1 MNLNCNIAAAQPVA
15 DTSRMEGRFA
25 DAVVV
30 AAGSSRRMNGR
41 DKLDELIGGRPLLQW
56 SVSAMAAADS
66 VARVIVVARP
76 DRVTEL
82 ARLPWLAGM
91 TVVAGGERRSDSVR
105 AGVAAATAD
114 VVLVHDGARPL
125 ASSALADAV
134 AGAAA
139 EHGAAVPVVPLVDSL
154 KRDDGA
160 TLGASLE
167 RNGLVRTQT
176 PQGARRSLLL
186 DAYAAAGDE
195 AFSDEAALLE
205 SRGVAV
211 ATVPGEAANI
221 KVTLPEDLELVRAIA
236 RGRGETTLA
245 IGQDSHGFGPEDG
258 LWLGG
263 ILVEGA
269 PRLYGHSD
277 GDVILHA
284 IATAI
289 LSGSG
294 NGDLGRLFPPSDS
307 LTSGIA
313 SSELLREAVAQA
325 AQSGWW
331 VESAQV
337 SLVGARPKLGG
348 QRLDA
353 MRQKVAELL
362 ALSPES
368 VAISAST
375 GNLNGAEGAGRVMS
389 ATALIGLHRR

>member
-1 MNLNCNIAAAQPVA
+1 M
-15 DTSRMEGRFA
+15 
-25 DAVVV
+25 
-30 AAGSSRRMNGR
+30 AGG
-41 DKLDELIGGRPLLQW
+41 DKLDELISGRPLLQW
-56 SVSAMAAADS
+56 SVDAMSGASS
-66 VARVIVVARP
+66 VVRVIVVARP
-76 DRVTEL
+76 DRVAEI
-82 ARLPWLAGM
+82 ARLPWLSGA

-134 AGAAA
+134 AAAAA

-154 KRDDGA
+154 KREAGT
-160 TLGASLE
+160 TLGASVE
-167 RNGLVRTQT
+167 RDGLVRTQT

-186 DAYAAAGDE
+186 DAYAAAGDA

-205 SRGVAV
+205 SRGVAI

-221 KVTLPEDLELVRAIA
+221 KVTLPEDLDLVRAFA
-236 RGRGETTLA
+236 RGRGDTTVA
-245 IGQDSHGFGPEDG
+245 IGQDSHGFGPDDG

-277 GDVILHA
+277 GDVVLHA
-284 IATAI
+284 IATAV

-307 LTSGIA
+307 HTTGIA
-313 SSELLREAVAQA
+313 SAELLREAVAQA
-325 AQSGWW
+325 TKSGWA
-331 VESAQV
+331 VESAQI

-353 MRQKVAELL
+353 MREKVAELL
-362 ALSPES
+362 LIDHES

-375 GNLNGAEGAGRVMS
+375 GNLNGAEGAGKVIT
-389 ATALIGLHRR
+389 ATALVGLHRR

>member
-1 MNLNCNIAAAQPVA
+1 VSFKCNIAAPAPVA
-15 DTSRMEGRFA
+15 DTSAMERFA
-25 DAVVV
+25 DVVVV
-30 AAGSSRRMNGR
+30 AAGSSRRMNGT
-41 DKLDELIGGRPLLQW
+41 DKLVELIGDRSMLRW
-56 SVSAMAAADS
+56 SVEAMTGASS

-76 DRVTEL
+76 DRVADLE
-82 ARLPWLAGM
+82 RLPWLACA

-134 AGAAA
+134 AAAA
-139 EHGAAVPVVPLVDSL
+139 FEHGAAVPVVPLVDSL
-154 KRDDGA
+154 KRDAGA
-160 TLGASLE
+160 TLGASVPRE
-167 RNGLVRTQT
+167 GLWRTQT

-186 DAYAAAGDE
+186 DTYAAAGDQ

-205 SRGVAV
+205 SRGVAI
-211 ATVPGEAANI
+211 ATVPGEAQNI
-221 KVTLPEDLELVRAIA
+221 KVTLPEDLELVRAFA
-236 RGRGETTLA
+236 RGRGETRLA
-245 IGQDSHGFGPEDG
+245 IGQDSHGFGPDDG

-263 ILVEGA
+263 VLIEGA

-277 GDVILHA
+277 GDVVLHA
-284 IATAI
+284 IATAL

-294 NGDLGRLFPPSDS
+294 NGDLGRLFPPSDPR
-307 LTSGIA
+307 TAGIA

-325 AQSGWW
+325 AESGWA
-331 VESAQV
+331 VESAHV

-353 MRQKVAELL
+353 MRAKVAELL
-362 ALSPES
+362 GVSPES